1 MIIGIPK
8 EIKTHEYRVAVTP
21 AGVRELKKNSH
32 GIIIEK
38 SAGEGSGFAD
48 RDYTEAG
55 AEISDKNSLF
65 SRSELIVKV
74 KEPLHSEY
82 ELLHQGQAIFT
93 YLHLAA
99 NIELTDILL
108 RKNIAGFAYETLEEN
123 GTLPL
128 LMPMSEIAGRMAPIV
143 AAFYL
148 QKVYNGSGIL
158 MTGVEGVPPAKV
170 LILGAGIV
178 GMNAARSAIGM
189 GARVTVINRGIE
201 KLKHIDELFR
211 GAVSTLPVT
220 KENIESEALKSD
232 AVIGAVLIPGAK
244 APKLISREI
253 VSKMKKGSVIVD
265 VAVDQGGCIETTR
278 PTTHDNPV
286 YEIDGVIHY
295 CVANM
300 PGAYPRTSTLALTN
314 RTLPYIELL
323 AKNGVERSAGDD
335 SPIRSALNTYKG
347 KIMHKGLAES
357 INKKTVS

>member
-1 MIIGIPK
+1 MIIGLPK
-8 EIKTHEYRVAVTP
+8 EIKKHEYRAAVTP
-21 AGVRELKKNSH
+21 AGVRELKKDGHS
-32 GIIIEK
+32 IIIEK
-38 SAGEGSGFAD
+38 SAGEGSGFPD

-55 AEISDKNSLF
+55 AEVADKNSLF
-65 SRSELIVKV
+65 GRSELIVKV
-74 KEPLHSEY
+74 KEPFPSEY
-82 ELLHQGQAIFT
+82 ELLRQGQAVFT

-108 RKNIAGFAYETLEEN
+108 RKNIAGFGYETLEEH

-128 LMPMSEIAGRMAPIV
+128 LMPMSEIAGRMAPIA

-178 GMNAARSAIGM
+178 GMNAARVALGM

-201 KLKHIDELFR
+201 KLKLIDELFR
-211 GAVSTLPVT
+211 GAVGTLPAT
-220 KENIESEALKSD
+220 KENIESEALKAD

-265 VAVDQGGCIETTR
+265 VSVDQGGCIETTR

-286 YEIDGVIHY
+286 YEVDGVIHY

-314 RTLPYIELL
+314 KTLPYIKLL
-323 AKNGVERSAGDD
+323 AKNGIANSARDD
-335 SPIRSALNTYKG
+335 SPLRSALNTYKG
-347 KIMHKGLAES
+347 KIMHRGLAES
-357 INKKTVS
+357 INKKIVN